1 MKNIELDKIEQLPGR
16 QLKKEDKFYFRCCPE
31 VKCFN
36 LCCRNLNLFLYP
48 YDVIRLKT
56 CLGITSDCF
65 LEKYVDIVLR
75 HGNYFPEVLLSMSEN
90 KEKTCPFLTDKGCSV
105 YTDRP
110 DTCRTFPVE
119 HGLKFDSSGR
129 KTEML
134 HFFKPPDFCLGQYED
149 QEWSLETWTND
160 QEAELYNKMTSQWAE
175 VKNLF
180 QNNPWKNEGT
190 EGPRAKMS
198 FMAVY
203 NIDKFRE
210 FVFQSSFLKRYKI
223 KNDFKKKIKKSDVQL
238 LKLGFDWIKFYLWG
252 IKPEL
257 FKSS

>member
-1 MKNIELDKIEQLPGR
+1 MKNIELDEIERLPGQ
-16 QLKKEDKFYFRCCPE
+16 QLKKEDRFSFRCYPG

-48 YDVIRLKT
+48 YDVIRLKNS
-56 CLGITSDCF
+56 LGISSDRF
-65 LEKYVDIVLR
+65 LDEYVDIVLR
-75 HGNYFPEVLLSMSEN
+75 DGNYFPEVLLTMSEN
-90 KEKTCPFLTDKGCSV
+90 KEKTCPFLTDAGCSV
-105 YTDRP
+105 YSDRP

-129 KTEML
+129 QTEMIY
-134 HFFKPPDFCLGQYED
+134 FFRPPDFCLGQHEK
-149 QEWSLETWTND
+149 QEWSIDTWADD
-160 QEAELYNKMTSQWAE
+160 QEAKLYNKMTSQWAE

-180 QNNPWKNEGT
+180 QNNPWENEGPD
-190 EGPRAKMS
+190 GPRAKMS

-210 FVFQSSFLKRYKI
+210 FVFESSFLKRYKI
-223 KNDFKKKIKKSDVQL
+223 KIDFKKKIKKNDAQL

-252 IKPEL
+252 IKPKL
-257 FKSS
+257 FK